1 MRPLLL
7 GAALALATLAYGQDF
22 KLGSK
27 VSDFKLADV
36 KGNPV
41 SYASLKGKITV
52 VTFVATKCPISNDYN
67 ERMNAVYKEY
77 AAKGVNFIF
86 VNSNS
91 SEPAAEVADHA
102 QKAGFA
108 FPVYKDPENAVADRF
123 GAQVTPESYVIDA
136 EGVIRYHGYIDDS
149 RNPDRIQKQGLR
161 MALDAV
167 MAGRQVE
174 PAETKA
180 FGCTIKRAKKRVS

>member
-1 MRPLLL
+1 MKPTLL
-7 GAALALATLAYGQDF
+7 AATLALATFAYGQDF
-22 KLGSK
+22 RLGSK
-27 VSDFKLADV
+27 VSDFNLTDV

-41 SYASLKGKITV
+41 SFSALKGKVTV

-67 ERMNAVYKEY
+67 ERMKAVYNDY
-77 AAKGVNFIF
+77 ASKGVNFIF

-102 QKAGFA
+102 QKNGFA
-108 FPVYKDPENAVADRF
+108 FPVYKDPDNAVADRF
-123 GAQVTPESYVIDA
+123 GAQVTPESFVIDS

-149 RNPDRIQKQGLR
+149 RNAERIQKQGLR
-161 MALDAV
+161 LALDAM

>member
-1 MRPLLL
+1 MKPTLL

-27 VSDFKLADV
+27 VSDFNLTDV
-36 KGNPV
+36 KGNTV
-41 SYASLKGKITV
+41 SYSALKGKLTV

-67 ERMNAVYKEY
+67 ERMKAVYNDY
-77 AAKGVNFIF
+77 VSRGVKFIF
-86 VNSNS
+86 VNSNL

-102 QKAGFA
+102 QKNGFA
-108 FPVYKDPENAVADRF
+108 FQVYKDPDNAVADRF
-123 GAQVTPESYVIDA
+123 GAQVTPEAFVIDSN
-136 EGVIRYHGYIDDS
+136 GVIRYHGYIDDS
-149 RNPDRIQKQGLR
+149 RNPERIQKQGLR